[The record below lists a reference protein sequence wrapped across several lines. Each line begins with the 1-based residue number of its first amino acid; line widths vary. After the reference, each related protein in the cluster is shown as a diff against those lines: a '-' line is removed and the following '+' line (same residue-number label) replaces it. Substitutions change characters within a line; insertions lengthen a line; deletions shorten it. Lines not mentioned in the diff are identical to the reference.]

1 MQFDVASYL
10 EKRRRYLENRA
21 SFPPDQLVNYA
32 GQWIAWSP
40 DGARIIAHSGDSR
53 SLDDLIRAAGEDPE
67 ECLVEGIPDEDSV
80 IGGVELGLEICVRR
94 GNPAGSGRLRGL

>member
-10 EKRRRYLENRA
+10 EKRRCYLQNRA
-21 SFPPDQLVNYA
+21 SFPPDQLVDYA

-40 DGARIIAHSGDSR
+40 DGARIIAHSGDA
-53 SLDDLIRAAGEDPE
+53 RAE

-80 IGGVELGLEICVRR
+80 IGGVELGL
-94 GNPAGSGRLRGL
+94 GHP